1 MNEVPNMLNI
11 MHCMKLMDVTKLL
24 FNQGMFNKFTIMF
37 ASSFIVGKAR
47 MWGTFPKWL

>member
-24 FNQGMFNKFTIMF
+24 FDQGMFKFTIMF

-47 MWGTFPKWL
+47 MRGTFPKWL